1 MRQSPMK
8 RKVTRS
14 DVVVVIAIRN
24 AMKKVSRAAFEDFVQ
39 SHPTAQV
46 QDVADAL
53 LAGLVL
59 EANGPTARG
68 YHRIYERLLR
78 TRRRLGIRAP
88 RKHSVAR
95 YRS

>member
-1 MRQSPMK
+1 MR
-8 RKVTRS
+8 RRLKVGVAQS
-14 DVVVVIAIRN
+14 DVVIVGAARG
-24 AMKKVSRAAFEDFVQ
+24 AMKRVSRAAFDDFVR

-59 EANGPTARG
+59 EANGSTARG
-68 YHRIYERLLR
+68 YLRIYERLLR
-78 TRRRLGIRAP
+78 TRRRLGVRAP

-95 YRS
+95 YRP